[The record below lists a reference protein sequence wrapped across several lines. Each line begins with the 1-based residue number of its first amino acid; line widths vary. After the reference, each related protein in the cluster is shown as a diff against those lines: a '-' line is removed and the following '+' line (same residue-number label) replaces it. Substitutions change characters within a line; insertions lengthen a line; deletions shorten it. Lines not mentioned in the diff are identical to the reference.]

1 MQLGSCILVPRQYA
15 DLWLMWSTL
24 TLQFA
29 ESAVLANDLKS
40 EGFTVV
46 SLDTG
51 WVRTEMGS
59 NSSEASGGAPPLDVL
74 TSGQQKVIM
83 ALTPKNTG
91 QYLNW
96 NGKAPKEH
104 PASHSFVSDAAPA
117 SVVGY
122 RQSRLRV
129 RMVQRLC
136 QPMVAKLAF

>member
-1 MQLGSCILVPRQYA
+1 
-15 DLWLMWSTL
+15 MWSTL
-24 TLQFA
+24 ALQFA

-59 NSSEASGGAPPLDVL
+59 NSSEALGGAPPLDVL
-74 TSGQQKVIM
+74 TSVAGQQKIIM
-83 ALTPKNTG
+83 ALTPKKSG

-104 PASHSFVSDAAPA
+104 PASHSFVSAAAPA
-117 SVVGY
+117 LVVGY

-129 RMVQRLC
+129 RMVQRFC

>member
-1 MQLGSCILVPRQYA
+1 MH
-15 DLWLMWSTL
+15 
-24 TLQFA
+24 A

-51 WVRTEMGS
+51 WVRTETGS
-59 NSSEASGGAPPLDVL
+59 NSSEALGGEPPLDVL
-74 TSGQQKVIM
+74 TSVAGQQKVIM
-83 ALTPKNTG
+83 ALTPKKTG

-104 PASHSFVSDAAPA
+104 PASHSFVSAAAPA
-117 SVVGY
+117 PVNSH
-122 RQSRLRV
+122 RQARLQLRV

-136 QPMVAKLAF
+136 QPTVANLAC